1 MLGGNVCFCPLQA
14 RQKRGNAA
22 PRARQLCTLRRHKQ
36 ARQGGQ
42 VPVLLRAG
50 HGRWLQGGA
59 RTRGIP
65 LSPAVPSVTS
75 HGDRE
80 VHPGGSIYIME
91 LGRAGC

>member
-14 RQKRGNAA
+14 REESGNAA
-22 PRARQLCTLRRHKQ
+22 PWLRQLCTLRRHKQ
-36 ARQGGQ
+36 ARRGGQ
-42 VPVLLRAG
+42 VPVLLLAG

-59 RTRGIP
+59 RTRSIP

-75 HGDRE
+75 RGDRE

-91 LGRAGC
+91 LGGAGC